1 MSSPFIGFVELSV
14 VDVHRF
20 VDVRVEVGWKM
31 DKSVEKFEGEFE
43 GGRPGDG
50 QGETIEF
57 PFLVCMGKK
66 T

>member
-1 MSSPFIGFVELSV
+1 M
-14 VDVHRF
+14 HRF

-50 QGETIEF
+50 QREIIEF